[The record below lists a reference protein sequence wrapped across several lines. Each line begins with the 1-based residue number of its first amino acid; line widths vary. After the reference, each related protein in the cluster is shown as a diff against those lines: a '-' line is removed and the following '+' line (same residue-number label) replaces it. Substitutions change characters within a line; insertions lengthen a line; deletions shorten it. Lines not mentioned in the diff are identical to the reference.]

1 MPPLLAV
8 IPALIAGGAGV
19 AGAVEGAQAGGRQQ
33 KALTQQEQIAQQEMA
48 DKQAAFKQLTDFFAP
63 YLKEGSPFLQMIQRS
78 AAETNATGANNAA
91 GAVRGG
97 VERSGMGY
105 GPSGTEAAALG
116 GVATEAAKTGSSNYL
131 QNLLANE
138 QVKFQAAQGIQ
149 GAGQMVGSPQN
160 QPNVSAQLPYQS
172 TGSGLTGLA
181 QVLQGILNNTNTNQV
196 PTGPSTA
203 GGPLGPIIAGGP
215 VGTGTIPPPGAP
227 PQIPG
232 VPGPSGTP
240 TTQGWTM

>member
-1 MPPLLAV
+1 MPLLTSLLAV
-8 IPALIAGGAGV
+8 AIPAITGTI
-19 AGAVEGAQAGGRQQ
+19 GAVESAKAGGRQQ
-33 KALTQQEQIAQQEMA
+33 KALTMQEQIAQQEEA
-48 DKQAAFKQLTDFFAP
+48 DKQASFKQLTDFFAP

-91 GAVRGG
+91 GAVRSG

-116 GVATEAAKTGSSNYL
+116 GVASETARTGSQNYL

-149 GAGQMVGSPQN
+149 GAGSMAGSPQN

-172 TGSGLTGLA
+172 AGSGLTGLS
-181 QVLQGILNNTNTNQV
+181 QILQGLLKNTT
-196 PTGPSTA
+196 TAPSTGGGLPGAAPGA
-203 GGPLGPIIAGGP
+203 GTLYDPSKG
-215 VGTGTIPPPGAP
+215 PPP
-227 PQIPG
+227 
-232 VPGPSGTP
+232 PSGTP
-240 TTQGWTM
+240 TTQGWNL